1 MKKLV
6 TALAVFVCVSATPAL
21 GQRRM
26 IFEPIGA
33 AEGSTRFRQG
43 HITVE
48 SRQERGAVQI
58 FPLGLENNRLTFG
71 VAVLN
76 MSDRPAEFGNENIRV
91 SVGGQDVMV
100 LTAERLQ
107 QQAERRAG
115 WAAALT
121 GLAGGLS
128 AAAAASRTDTYSA
141 TTYTPRGTYRTVINR
156 PSVGGQVAA
165 AGITAGTVYSIAN
178 IQNQLDQTLSM
189 LGDEIVQTTTIDPED
204 SYGGR
209 FVLATMPRGHTRWP
223 QQMTVT
229 ISYNGED
236 HPFTFNVTRADI
248 IERER
253 QQRERDRQRQ
263 QREQSRERR

>member
-1 MKKLV
+1 MRKFV
-6 TALAVFVCVSATPAL
+6 TALAVFFCVTATPAL

-43 HITVE
+43 NVTVE
-48 SRQERGAVQI
+48 SQQERGAVQL

-76 MSDRPAEFGNENIRV
+76 MSDRAAEFGTENIRV

-100 LTAERLQ
+100 LTAERLR

-115 WAAALT
+115 WATALT
-121 GLAGGLS
+121 ALAGGLS

-141 TTYTPRGTYRTVINR
+141 TTYTPRGTYRTVIHR
-156 PSVGGQVAA
+156 PSVGGQIAA
-165 AGITAGTVYSIAN
+165 AGITAGTVYSVAN

-209 FVLATMPRGHTRWP
+209 FVLATLPRGHSRWP
-223 QQMTVT
+223 QQVTVNV
-229 ISYNGED
+229 SYNGED
-236 HPFTFNVTRADI
+236 HQFVFNVTRADI

-253 QQRERDRQRQ
+253 RQRERDRQRQ
-263 QREQSRERR
+263 ERSGRRDR